1 MFIVMKYLI
10 KLENLKNGDEAII
23 QASAHSCVETLSPQI
38 KMVLNLPYVDH
49 ACHRFV
55 ARGVNYVVKEHMI
68 SEQEIIWENDRN
80 PGCYRCSEKI
90 SIERIFTT
98 IGSSIKYY
106 QDTWYVGT
114 YDIRCTLL
122 KRVS

>member
-1 MFIVMKYLI
+1 MKYLI

-23 QASAHSCVETLSPQI
+23 QASARACVETLSPKI
-38 KMVLNLPYVDH
+38 KMALNLPYVDH

-55 ARGVNYVVKEHMI
+55 ARGVTYVVEEHMI

-80 PGCYRCSEKI
+80 PGRYRCSDRV

-98 IGSSIKYY
+98 VGSSIKYY
-106 QDTWYVGT
+106 QDTDLFKD
-114 YDIRCTLL
+114 YDIRCTFLQ
-122 KRVS
+122 RVA